1 MILNID
7 FLTIFIGNNG
17 CLFKKSKVK
26 LIYTEVNIKLY
37 EDQWSR
43 YKIQDLL
50 AKK

>member
-26 LIYTEVNIKLY
+26 LIYTEVNM
-37 EDQWSR
+37 WSR